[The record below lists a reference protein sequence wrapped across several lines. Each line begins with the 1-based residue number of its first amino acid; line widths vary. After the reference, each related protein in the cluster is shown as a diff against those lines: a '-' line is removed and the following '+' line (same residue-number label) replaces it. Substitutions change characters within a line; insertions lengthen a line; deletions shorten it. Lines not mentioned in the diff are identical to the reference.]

1 MSRRANK
8 SNLDGTPPFRRANRP
23 IDKKLISV
31 LKSSTGTAQVATVL
45 LTTTI
50 PCTITG
56 LRWTIGYNNLVA
68 TGPINVR
75 WGIIVVRDGLA
86 ANTLSGTDGGDFY
99 TPESD
104 MLAFGSHLIGE
115 TDTAGPQVINVEGST
130 KTMRKMMAGDL
141 LTFIVVSDTA
151 ASLQTAGTVQFF
163 CKF

>member
-8 SNLDGTPPFRRANRP
+8 SNLDGAPFRRANRP
-23 IDKKLISV
+23 IDKKLISI
-31 LKSSTGTAQVATVL
+31 LKTATGTSQVATTL

-56 LRWTIGYNNLVA
+56 IRWTLGFNSLVA
-68 TGPINVR
+68 TGPINAR
-75 WGIIVVRDGLA
+75 WAIIVVRDGLSA
-86 ANTLSGTDGGDFY
+86 TTVGGTDGGDFY

-104 MLAFGSHLIGE
+104 VLSFGSHLLGE
-115 TDTAGPQVINVEGST
+115 TDTAGPQVINIDGTT

-141 LTFIVVSDTA
+141 LIFTVVSDTA
-151 ASLQTAGTVQFF
+151 ASLQTVGAVQFF

>member
-8 SNLDGTPPFRRANRP
+8 QLDGQPFQRRANRP
-23 IDKKLISV
+23 IDKKLISI
-31 LKSSTGTAQVATVL
+31 LKTSTGTSQVATTL

-56 LRWTIGYNNLVA
+56 LRWTLGFNSLVA

-75 WGIIVVRDGLA
+75 WALIVVRDGLSA
-86 ANTLSGTDGGDFY
+86 TTVGGTDGGDFY
-99 TPESD
+99 TPEGD
-104 MLAFGSHLIGE
+104 VLAFGSHLIGE
-115 TDTAGPQVINVEGST
+115 TDTAGPQVINIDGST

-141 LTFIVVSDTA
+141 FIFTVVSDTA
-151 ASLQTAGTVQFF
+151 ASLQTAGAIQFF